1 VARSIAE
8 QSPGFDDPFHL
19 PVKQDDDALLL
30 RAAVIL
36 DEAQA
41 RKERFVQHSQ
51 AGTFVDELQELVDRF
66 GEAVRVYASAQERRS
81 VATKGMNAAVIAGLA
96 AFRRLD
102 GIVPYKLGHDSD
114 ALALWEQARKMEFPS
129 RRRYVAPLMPAVV
142 PTPPAGVT
150 PAPPEETASTSPPV
164 STATPANVEADA
176 DQPPADIP
184 LPKAS

>member
-1 VARSIAE
+1 
-8 QSPGFDDPFHL
+8 
-19 PVKQDDDALLL
+19 
-30 RAAVIL
+30 
-36 DEAQA
+36 
-41 RKERFVQHSQ
+41 
-51 AGTFVDELQELVDRF
+51 
-66 GEAVRVYASAQERRS
+66 
-81 VATKGMNAAVIAGLA
+81 MNAAVIAGLA
-96 AFRRLD
+96 AVRRLD